1 MNTSRRSFLRA
12 SSLAG
17 VAAAIAAT
25 FPSLAFGR
33 QMRYGRPIIQSLPKA
48 VYNSPLYS
56 LSRANFYSTI
66 GTTFSFAGPAS
77 GKGSLRLVEVADLRS
92 MWGKD
97 RPEEKECFALSFV
110 GPLQRPLK
118 QGTYSLMH
126 SKLGPFELFIVP
138 SDEGDPR
145 GLRYEAN
152 INRLYP

>member
-1 MNTSRRSFLRA
+1 MSTSRRSFLRV

-25 FPSLAFGR
+25 FPSLALGK
-33 QMRYGRPIIQSLPKA
+33 QQRYGKPIIQSLPKE
-48 VYNSPLYS
+48 VYDSPLYS

-66 GTTFSFAGPAS
+66 GTTFSVAGLAS
-77 GKGSLRLVEVADLRS
+77 GKASLKLVEVADLRS
-92 MWGKD
+92 MWGPD
-97 RPEEKECFALSFV
+97 RPEAKECFALSFV

-126 SKLGPFELFIVP
+126 KQLGPFEMFIVP

-152 INRLYP
+152 FNRLYP